1 MLLIA
6 TKPGRT
12 VRRSKNAVQKYAQV
26 QSDGRFKFVTDP
38 NQATQFRNASDLLH
52 AVGVRARTLVNGS
65 RKVGVTRDLTWAHAT
80 LAGVRIDKIANGE
93 GN

>member
-12 VRRSKNAVQKYAQV
+12 VKRSKNAVQKYAQV
-26 QSDGRFKFVTDP
+26 QSNGSFKFVADP
-38 NQATQFRNASDLLH
+38 NAATQFRNASDLLY
-52 AVGVRARTLVNGS
+52 AVGIRARLLVNGT

-80 LAGVRIDKIANGE
+80 LAGVSITKIANGE
-93 GN
+93 G

>member
-6 TKPGRT
+6 TRPGRT
-12 VRRSKNAVQKYAQV
+12 VRKQKNTVQKYAQV
-26 QSDGRFKFVTDP
+26 QSSGSFKFVLDP

-52 AVGVRARTLVNGS
+52 AIGVRARTLVNGS

-80 LAGVRIDKIANGE
+80 LAGVSITKIANGE
-93 GN
+93 GS

>member
-12 VRRSKNAVQKYAQV
+12 VKKSKNSVQKYAVV
-26 QSDGRFKFVTDP
+26 QSDGKFKFTSDP
-38 NQATQFRNASDLLH
+38 NQATQFRNASDLLY
-52 AVGVRARTLVNGS
+52 AVGIRARTLVNGS

-80 LAGVRIDKIANGE
+80 LAGVSISKIANGE
-93 GN
+93 G